1 MKIGRA
7 ICYSC
12 GRKVEFPLEEPLCK
26 ALGGWLAV
34 CHLKGLQSVDHYNFC
49 SFGCL
54 QRWVDTQVPKIPE
67 VFLKSLE
74 RKNDKYING

>member
-1 MKIGRA
+1 MKIWRV

-12 GRKVEFPLEEPLCK
+12 GRKVEFPLEESLCR

-34 CHLKGLQSVDHYNFC
+34 CHWKGLQSIDQYAFC
-49 SFGCL
+49 SFGGL

-67 VFLKSLE
+67 VFLKSLGE
-74 RKNDKYING
+74 EKR